1 MSKKSFPKNFWA
13 NFGKDES
20 DKSLAASIAKN
31 IEGFIGKYPN
41 YKFPDN
47 LGDYCTV
54 YFIDCYESSC
64 PDGCDVECPGSAE
77 GFLPQV
83 QPTRVPGD
91 VKSLI
96 PILPKRGEC
105 PKKEKRV
112 FMRAHI
118 GELTEDEVKFIGT
131 KSCISS
137 DTPHPVTLCRFRQ
150 ATDISLDTP
159 EERLAHYTLLKKF
172 EEVKAADRQG
182 LSRTQRDKITIAMSA
197 AKLAVNL
204 RMTRKRAWGYSLV
217 VGNVPGIPI
226 EQSAPVL
233 AVETQGTNRKT
244 ADEKLRDFLMECPE
258 CKSLS
263 NVRMAAFIGE
273 KPATVRKTP
282 TWTAL
287 SRERR
292 LQKKQNAIWKKLN
305 NDNLP
310 GAERKR
316 LERELGNLKDGEKR

>member
-1 MSKKSFPKNFWA
+1 MSKKSFPKNFWE

-54 YFIDCYESSC
+54 YFIDCYESCC
-64 PDGCDVECPGSAE
+64 PDGCDVECPGSEE

-118 GELTEDEVKFIGT
+118 GELTGDEVKFIGT

-137 DTPHPVTLCRFRQ
+137 DTPHPVTLCLFRQ

-159 EERLAHYTLLKKF
+159 EERLAHYTLLNKF

-204 RMTRKRAWGYSLV
+204 SMTRKRAWGYSLV
-217 VGNVPGIPI
+217 VGDVPGIPI

-233 AVETQGTNRKT
+233 AVETQDEKRRT
-244 ADEKLRDFLMECPE
+244 ADEKLRDFLNEHPE
-258 CKSLS
+258 CNALP
-263 NVRMAAFIGE
+263 NVRLAMLIGE

-282 TWTAL
+282 TWILL
-287 SRERR
+287 SQKRR
-292 LQKKQNAIWKKLN
+292 LLKKRNALRLKLN
-305 NDNLP
+305 NDNLSE
-310 GAERKR
+310 ADRKKF
-316 LERELGNLKDGEKR
+316 ERELDNLEDGEKR